1 MTGQLILEILI
12 YGLALWLIARNPA
25 NPRLRYIGRG
35 IIAFGLKPYSRRTD
49 YARNGLDSI
58 EKAALDWFRTY
69 VPERTLYNWQNASA
83 KLVAQ
88 DLREQVTA
96 GE

>member
-12 YGLALWLIARNPA
+12 YGLALWLGLYLIARNPA

-49 YARNGLDSI
+49 YTGNG
-58 EKAALDWFRTY
+58 LDWFRTY
-69 VPERTLYNWQNASA
+69 VPERTLYNWKNAAA

-88 DLREQVTA
+88 DLREQITA
-96 GE
+96 GD